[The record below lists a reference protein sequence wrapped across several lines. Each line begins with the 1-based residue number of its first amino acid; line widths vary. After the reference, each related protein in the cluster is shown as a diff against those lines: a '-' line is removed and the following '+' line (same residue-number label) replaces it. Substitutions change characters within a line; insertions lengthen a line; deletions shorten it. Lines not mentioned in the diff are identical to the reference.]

1 MSETS
6 YGEKHLVDENQTRI
20 YAGLVFF
27 MILTYFV
34 TENSIVLYLLL
45 GDMFVNAYISVE
57 HSPLSMTSKLI
68 IKVSVLE
75 EKLVAIESKKFASYI
90 GVNLLLGI
98 VILNLLG
105 YEVASLS
112 LLLVFTFWKLIEVTQ
127 NICFV
132 CCFFNLLK
140 RKNIILESL

>member
-1 MSETS
+1 MSETT

-27 MILTYFV
+27 MMLTYLL

-45 GDMFVNAYISVE
+45 GDIFVDTYISTG

-75 EKLVAIESKKFASYI
+75 EKLVAIESKKFASYL

-105 YEVASLS
+105 YEVYSLS
-112 LLLVFTFWKLIEVTQ
+112 LLLVFAFWKLIEATQ

-132 CCFFNLLK
+132 CYFLAILK